1 MIRFQIKSI
10 VIFEI
15 ICEFELNHGLTLKVE
30 ESTKLR
36 CLFLDCINLFLS
48 FKIKTAGMYDY
59 DFIIIILQKIRQYE

>member
-1 MIRFQIKSI
+1 MSLQNMYKPNIYKSYKLLDL
-10 VIFEI
+10 V
-15 ICEFELNHGLTLKVE
+15 LVE

>member
-1 MIRFQIKSI
+1 MSLQNMYKPNIYKSYKLLDL
-10 VIFEI
+10 V
-15 ICEFELNHGLTLKVE
+15 LVE

-48 FKIKTAGMYDY
+48 FKIKAAGMYDY

>member
-1 MIRFQIKSI
+1 MSLQNMYKPNIYKSYKLLDL
-10 VIFEI
+10 V
-15 ICEFELNHGLTLKVE
+15 LVE

-59 DFIIIILQKIRQYE
+59 EFIIIILQKIRQYE